1 MYGSG
6 GAVDAVIVDNAML
19 DVAGWGKGV
28 DTKLPFRVSVIQRE
42 SLITMKRGHGWELS
56 ASGSMAT

>member
-1 MYGSG
+1 M
-6 GAVDAVIVDNAML
+6 DAVIVDNAML
-19 DVAGWGKGV
+19 DVAGWGKGA
-28 DTKLPFRVSVIQRE
+28 DTKLPFRVSLIRRE